1 MHDPR
6 TVLLALIRELQE
18 EFERRK
24 AQPNG
29 CPESVRAAIAKSTEE
44 MYVELMKLQSHS
56 APRD

>member
-18 EFERRK
+18 EFDRRK

-29 CPESVRAAIAKSTEE
+29 CTEAVRAAIVKSTEE
-44 MYVELMKLQSHS
+44 MYVELMKLKSHE
-56 APRD
+56 AVRD